1 MKFDIKKIN
10 NLVEQGWLKKA
21 LHPYLDIVI
30 YNYSE
35 KCQYE
40 GFWNDITLSCRG
52 LVLDYHGNVVA
63 RPFKKF
69 FNLGQKEAPPIP
81 DEPFEVYDKMDGSLI
96 IIFKYNDEL
105 VVASRGSF
113 VSDQA
118 FWAREIIDTKYP
130 ESKYHMK
137 DDTTYL
143 FELIHPRN
151 RIVVDYKKEEDLYLL
166 AIIDNKTGKDL
177 PLPLYHLNTPVVKQ
191 FAYKYLDSL
200 PEESNSEGYVVKF
213 ESGVRLKI
221 KNPEYIKIHRVR
233 FGFTPKRAWEALSA
247 GINPLDNVEGIPDEF
262 FNEMQD
268 IVNNILDEYH
278 DLLYNANRVYSKLEE
293 EGFESRKDK
302 AIWIQQNAGK
312 LKGVLF
318 KMIDNKDPSD
328 IIWKM
333 VKPELKGK

>member
-1 MKFDIKKIN
+1 MKFDLKNIN

-81 DEPFEVYDKMDGSLI
+81 DESFEVYDKMDGSLI

-118 FWAREIIDTKYP
+118 FWAREIIDDYYP
-130 ESKYHMK
+130 NMLDLI
-137 DDTTYL
+137 DDDKTYL
-143 FELIHPRN
+143 CELIHPRN
-151 RIVVDYKKEEDLYLL
+151 MIVVYYGGEKNLYLL
-166 AIIDNKTGKDL
+166 AVIDNETGKDL
-177 PLPLYHLNTPVVKQ
+177 SI
-191 FAYKYLDSL
+191 YKNGIGCPTVRRFSYQDIENL
-200 PEESNSEGYVVKF
+200 PEEPNSEGYVVRF

-221 KNPEYIKIHRVR
+221 KNPEYIRIHRVR
-233 FGFTPKRAWEALSA
+233 FGFSPKRAWEALSA

-312 LKGVLF
+312 LKGILF